1 MLPLL
6 FMLLWSVYLGIYA
19 VTLNVNCSVN
29 SLKKL
34 VSLLRASVIFVS
46 IISLC
51 GAFVDIFLIQS
62 CNWLAYFWV
71 ILFRALIFLSIFK
84 LIKLQ
89 YVAAKG
95 LSEHVLT
102 FHDFIVNYRQA
113 PVKKEK
119 TYRGSLATIEE
130 AESKYEQSELPVNA
144 HGVRESVL
152 NHYSQIFF
160 IDDEERSMYID
171 EDEEKNYG
179 MTLEVSQDFPFN
191 RALSEIK
198 DYQNKPTLDL

>member
-1 MLPLL
+1 M
-6 FMLLWSVYLGIYA
+6 
-19 VTLNVNCSVN
+19 
-29 SLKKL
+29 
-34 VSLLRASVIFVS
+34 
-46 IISLC
+46 
-51 GAFVDIFLIQS
+51 
-62 CNWLAYFWV
+62 
-71 ILFRALIFLSIFK
+71 
-84 LIKLQ
+84 
-89 YVAAKG
+89 
-95 LSEHVLT
+95 
-102 FHDFIVNYRQA
+102 A
-113 PVKKEK
+113 PVSTVSAVRSTPAELMPSS
-119 TYRGSLATIEE
+119 TPRRGSLATIEE